1 MRFRSKSH
9 LPPTHNQGV
18 LGSSPSGTTSK
29 NYQIKKI
36 AENQIFQRFFFYPFP
51 SKIGKIMK
59 YAEYNSGT
67 VCIKF
72 NREVRQIL
80 IEKCI
85 VS

>member
-1 MRFRSKSH
+1 
-9 LPPTHNQGV
+9 
-18 LGSSPSGTTSK
+18 
-29 NYQIKKI
+29 
-36 AENQIFQRFFFYPFP
+36 
-51 SKIGKIMK
+51 MK